1 MHHGLVTRGEH
12 RQTLSVVGKA
22 LEVPTRIRR
31 PNPHSPIHRSKRI
44 SRILCTIV
52 TSSYDYG
59 NPAHESTHNRLSRF
73 IHEPFSSK
81 GNRNH
86 VYTVSES
93 RIDRFIKTN
102 ARARRLIAVLSSWN
116 PVVDDLSLTRD
127 TVASGSQDRHHRSGV
142 RTCLICRCE
151 GTHGFHSDIS
161 ALQLRHSRVGRP
173 VDHADLDALARETSR
188 HLVLNAQGTHVLLR
202 RDLINRTRPGR
213 ARHAQSDNHAQR
225 HHNAGKAR
233 ADAHSANPARAAATE
248 CRGAAAR
255 RTDPAPPGSGSEHH
269 YWSFF
274 LW

>member
-1 MHHGLVTRGEH
+1 MHHGLVTRGKH
-12 RQTLSVVGKA
+12 SKTFPVVGET
-22 LEVPTRIRR
+22 LEVPVRIRR
-31 PNPHSPIHRSKRI
+31 PNTHSPIHRSKRI
-44 SRILCTIV
+44 SRILRAIV

-59 NPAHESTHNRLSRF
+59 NPAHESAHNRLSRV

-86 VYTVSES
+86 VYSVGKS
-93 RIDRFIKTN
+93 RIDRLIKTN

-127 TVASGSQDRHHRSGV
+127 TIAPGRQDGHHRRGV
-142 RTCLICRCE
+142 RACLICRCE

-161 ALQLRHSRVGRP
+161 ALQLRHSRVGWS
-173 VDHADLDALARETSR
+173 VDHTDLDALACETSR

-202 RDLINRTRPGR
+202 RDLIIRTRPGR

-233 ADAHSANPARAAATE
+233 ADTHSTNPARAAAE
-248 CRGAAAR
+248 CRGTATR
-255 RTDPAPPGSGSEHH
+255 RTNPAPPGSGSEHH